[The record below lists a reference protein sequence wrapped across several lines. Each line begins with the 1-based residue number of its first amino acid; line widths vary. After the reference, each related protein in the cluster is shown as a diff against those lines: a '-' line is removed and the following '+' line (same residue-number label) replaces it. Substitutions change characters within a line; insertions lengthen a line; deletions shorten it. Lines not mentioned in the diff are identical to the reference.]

1 MAKTSKRRTQKRN
14 QKRSQKRRQQR
25 GGSSGWM
32 RDPTFPT
39 GLSAARYQPLQTPA
53 EQGGAAARLVGGRRS
68 RRQRFTLR
76 KQNGGGLLSTGGFAD
91 LGSAYRAGVGTTG
104 GLPSQGVQ
112 YSTIPPI
119 TTTNTPNT
127 TTNTYQN
134 GSVVSHQF

>member
-14 QKRSQKRRQQR
+14 PKRTQKRRQQR

-39 GLSAARYQPLQTPA
+39 GLSAARYQPLQPQQTPA
-53 EQGGAAARLVGGRRS
+53 QHGGESARLVGGRRS

-91 LGSAYRAGVGTTG
+91 LGSAYGAGTGTTG
-104 GLPSQGVQ
+104 GVPSQGVQ
-112 YSTIPPI
+112 YSTSPPI
-119 TTTNTPNT
+119 T